1 MNLDHSILPI
11 IIFTPLVG
19 ALILAVLPDRG
30 RTMQWGALAVTLVTF
45 LLTLH
50 LPSHFDFSTTH
61 PAFQFETNAAWIAS
75 PAIRFHLGVDG
86 LSMGLVVLTGLL
98 APLGVLASWN
108 SIADRRK
115 TFYVLFL
122 LQQVAMLGVFTALDL
137 FLYYGF
143 WELSLVPMTILIAT
157 FGRTHNR
164 RRAAI
169 KYFLYTFIPSAILL
183 VGMLWLY
190 ARTGTFDLPILAR
203 LAEQHGLSNN
213 NSALWLASLAFL
225 LAFAVKVPIFPLHGW
240 LADAITE
247 APTAAVM
254 VLTGKLGLYSIL
266 RFSFGIF
273 PEQSRHIA
281 PLMIALGA
289 IGIVYGALLAL
300 VQNDLKRFAAFAT
313 LGALSFITLG
323 AFSFTI
329 SGLDGAIFHI
339 VSESLSGAALF
350 LLLGFLYERY
360 GSYDMRDFGGLAARL
375 PWMVT
380 FFVLMGLS
388 VVGLPMLNNFVG
400 EFLILSGAMKS
411 VFASPHLLDR
421 HRHHRCH
428 PLRRVHALHDPARL
442 LWRARLPLGR
452 DVDAPGPRPPRAPR
466 PLAPRRPLHP
476 SRRRLPRSHAIDR
489 PCLASISPAPSRSR
503 SPPSPGPKAP
513 PPHLTAPRTRLP
525 AAPPQPRR
533 RPTLVLS
540 PNILVLLPEIVLTV
554 VGVLIMLAEPM
565 LPATGSRKPLG
576 WFAIAGTILAAAAS
590 GVPAPLRRP
599 PRLL

>member
-1 MNLDHSILPI
+1 MNLNHSILPLLT
-11 IIFTPLVG
+11 FVPLVG
-19 ALILAVLPDRG
+19 AVVLAALPDRG
-30 RTMQWGALAVTLVTF
+30 KTMQWGALLTTLLTF
-45 LLTLH
+45 LLTLL
-50 LPSHFDFSTTH
+50 LPAHFDYTATRGS
-61 PAFQFETNAAWIAS
+61 FQFETDAAWISS

-86 LSMGLVVLTGLL
+86 LSMWLVVLTGFL

-108 SIADRRK
+108 AIDNRRK
-115 TFYVLFL
+115 TFYVFFL
-122 LQQVAMLGVFTALDL
+122 LQQVAMLGVFTSLDL
-137 FLYYGF
+137 FLYYAF
-143 WELSLVPMTILIAT
+143 WELSLIPMTILIAT

-169 KYFLYTFIPSAILL
+169 KYFLYAFIPSAILL

-190 ARTGTFDLPILAR
+190 TRTGTFDLPTLQR
-203 LAEQHGLSNN
+203 LAEQHGISGNS
-213 NSALWLASLAFL
+213 SALWLASLAFL

-240 LADAITE
+240 LADSITE

-300 VQNDLKRFAAFAT
+300 VQNDLKRLAAFAT

-329 SGLDGAIFHI
+329 SGLDGGIFHI
-339 VSESLSGAALF
+339 LSESLSGAALF

-360 GSYDMRDFGGLAARL
+360 GSYDLRDFGGLAAKL

-411 VFASPHLLDR
+411 VFAHHLLWTIVGTTGVILSAAYMLSMIQQLFYGELGFRPAETESRDLT
-421 HRHHRCH
+421 
-428 PLRRVHALHDPARL
+428 LREHLI
-442 LWRARLPLGR
+442 LW
-452 DVDAPGPRPPRAPR
+452 
-466 PLAPRRPLHP
+466 PLAASFLLLGIASPLLM
-476 SRRRLPRSHAIDR
+476 RAID
-489 PCLASISPAPSRSR
+489 PVGVHLARA
-503 SPPSPGPKAP
+503 
-513 PPHLTAPRTRLP
+513 L
-525 AAPPQPRR
+525 PQPQ
-533 RPTLVLS
+533 
-540 PNILVLLPEIVLTV
+540 
-554 VGVLIMLAEPM
+554 
-565 LPATGSRKPLG
+565 PAVSGFET
-576 WFAIAGTILAAAAS
+576 TAAAAPVS
-590 GVPAPLRRP
+590 NSTAKGGQR
-599 PRLL
+599 

>member
-11 IIFTPLVG
+11 ITFTPLVG
-19 ALILAVLPDRG
+19 ALILAALPDRG
-30 RTMQWGALAVTLVTF
+30 RTLQWGALAVTLITF

-61 PAFQFETNAAWIAS
+61 NTFQFETNAVWIPT

-108 SIADRRK
+108 AIADRRK

-122 LQQVAMLGVFTALDL
+122 LQQVAMLGVFTSLDL
-137 FLYYGF
+137 FLYYAF
-143 WELSLVPMTILIAT
+143 WEMSLVPMTILIAT

-169 KYFLYTFIPSAILL
+169 KYFLYAFIPSAILL

-203 LAEQHGLSNN
+203 LAEQHGISQNS
-213 NSALWLASLAFL
+213 SALWLASLAFL

-266 RFSFGIF
+266 RFSFSIF

-300 VQNDLKRFAAFAT
+300 VQHDMKRLAAFAT

-329 SGLDGAIFHI
+329 SGLDGGIFHI
-339 VSESLSGAALF
+339 ISESLSGAALF
-350 LLLGFLYERY
+350 LLLGFLYERF

-411 VFASPHLLDR
+411 VFA
-421 HRHHRCH
+421 HHVFWTVVATTGVI
-428 PLRRVHALHDPARL
+428 LSAAYMLTMIQRVFYGDLGFRSAEVEARDLSVREHIAL
-442 LWRARLPLGR
+442 W
-452 DVDAPGPRPPRAPR
+452 
-466 PLAPRRPLHP
+466 PLAATFL
-476 SRRRLPRSHAIDR
+476 LLG
-489 PCLASISPAPSRSR
+489 LASPGLMRSIDPVGVHLARILPQPQPAASGFPDT
-503 SPPSPGPKAP
+503 
-513 PPHLTAPRTRLP
+513 TASTTPAP
-525 AAPPQPRR
+525 AAPKGGQ
-533 RPTLVLS
+533 
-540 PNILVLLPEIVLTV
+540 
-554 VGVLIMLAEPM
+554 
-565 LPATGSRKPLG
+565 
-576 WFAIAGTILAAAAS
+576 
-590 GVPAPLRRP
+590 
-599 PRLL
+599 